1 MKTSRT
7 LSLSILLSGGM
18 AFQAHCQSVTLGAAT
33 FDESSSSDP
42 GDGFGAMTM
51 EVVQSLSGYGDY
63 AGFLKT
69 QKCSVSEPTAGVNCL
84 KCTTD
89 GASEIPEVV
98 DLEISATGARVGT
111 TESRWL
117 AFDTVGN
124 LRVLK
129 TALGGAVSYQ
139 ASATETPPI
148 LIPASPAVAQTWF
161 VLGKKMTVVA
171 LDASAG
177 GHESLLKIKVEA
189 AADDAGGP
197 PATEDTEFEYRF
209 YKAGVGLVMI
219 ESSASDT
226 ATGSGWSLATE

>member
-1 MKTSRT
+1 MKISRT
-7 LSLSILLSGGM
+7 FTLSVLLSGGM
-18 AFQAHCQSVTLGAAT
+18 AFQAHCQSVTLGAAN
-33 FDESSSSDP
+33 FDESSSNAP
-42 GDGFGAMTM
+42 AEGFGAMTM
-51 EVVQSLSGYGDY
+51 EVVQTLSGYGDY

-69 QKCSVSEPTAGVNCL
+69 RKCSVSEATAGVNCL

-98 DLEISATGARVGT
+98 DLEISATGSRVGT

-117 AFDTVGN
+117 AFDTAGN

-148 LIPASPAVAQTWF
+148 LIPASPAVAQTWS
-161 VLGKKMTVVA
+161 VLGNKMTVVA

-189 AADDAGGP
+189 EADDAGAP
-197 PATEDTEFEYRF
+197 AATEDTEFEFRF

-219 ESSASDT
+219 SSSASDT